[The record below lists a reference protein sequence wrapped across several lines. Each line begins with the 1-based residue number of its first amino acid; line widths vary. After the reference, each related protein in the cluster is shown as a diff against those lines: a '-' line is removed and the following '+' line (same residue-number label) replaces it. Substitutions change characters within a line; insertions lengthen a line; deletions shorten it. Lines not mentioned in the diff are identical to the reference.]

1 MFSHNQVSITVQKN
15 NEQDDDEDKV
25 KKYYNENPL
34 SINPKDEKKD
44 KEVRS
49 ACRCV
54 LANSIITLG
63 TVDS

>member
-1 MFSHNQVSITVQKN
+1 MQKN
-15 NEQDDDEDKV
+15 NEQDENDENKV
-25 KKYYNENPL
+25 KKYYSENPL